1 MRDIRD
7 IRIKC
12 RDEYVKIGARTVCMG
27 VMVCSVLQR
36 SRMCIHLVKDAPLV
50 LARIKECAMRVHQRE
65 LCEGK
70 D

>member
-1 MRDIRD
+1 
-7 IRIKC
+7 
-12 RDEYVKIGARTVCMG
+12 MG

-50 LARIKECAMRVHQRE
+50 LARIKECAMRVHEGE
-65 LCEGK
+65 LREGK